1 MPLNTIAIKPAGGP
15 VTVEIAFGFAQVGA
29 YTLKL
34 WYQSG
39 QGKVLGE
46 GVNTD
51 QVPDVFTL
59 PKPVKTNV
67 GRTLDCVATVLAP
80 NPQPGERYR
89 VDMIVRQDGQECGRE
104 SDEGQI
110 SQKSIST
117 RLAIQLTAK
126 S

>member
-1 MPLNTIAIKPAGGP
+1 MPLNEIPISPSGGP

-39 QGKVLGE
+39 QGKVIGE

-51 QVPDVFTL
+51 NTPDVFTL
-59 PKPVKTNV
+59 PKPAKSNI
-67 GRTLDCVATVLAP
+67 GRILDCVATVLSP
-80 NPQPGERYR
+80 NPKPGERYR
-89 VDMIVRQDGQECGRE
+89 VDMVVRQDGQECGRE
-104 SDEGQI
+104 FDEGLI
-110 SQKSIST
+110 DRRSVST
-117 RLAIQLTAK
+117 RLAAMLTSK